1 MSRVGSD
8 AAETKGTP
16 TASAAAFPKIPS
28 IRPRISIAGPLC
40 GVMFGQNR

>member
-8 AAETKGTP
+8 AAGDAGTP
-16 TASAAAFPKIPS
+16 AASATFPKTPS
-28 IRPRISIAGPLC
+28 IWPRISIAGPMC